1 MLRLIRGIISIA
13 TGLGVGY
20 VTWIAYRGN
29 SFELAAIAFSVSA
42 IGRSVLLAWL
52 GRHDDVSGVFK
63 TKTTSFIRTPL
74 QEFAFLAPLYM
85 IPGAWTQ
92 IGIWTFALV
101 PAMWI
106 VLRATVRF
114 VLGDKP
120 E

>member
-1 MLRLIRGIISIA
+1 MGLIRGLLSLA
-13 TGLGVGY
+13 TAFGVAW
-20 VTWIAYRGN
+20 VTWKAWAN

-42 IGRSVLLAWL
+42 IGRSVFLAWI
-52 GRHDDVSGVFK
+52 GRNADVSAVFK
-63 TKTTSFIRTPL
+63 NKTTSFIRTPL
-74 QEFAFLAPLYM
+74 QEFAFLAPIYM

-114 VLGDKP
+114 VLGDQP
-120 E
+120 S